1 MAVKDAQTKK
11 TKAPTDHLSVAE
23 KQLLVAERALKNAKA
38 RTSLLDFIEVLMP
51 DPEHPLDVNYSRY
64 KASRHHKLIINM
76 FEKAERGE
84 NMYSALS
91 IPPQHGK
98 STVTT
103 HYGPPWAL
111 GRNPHKH
118 IIVGGYGADFIQKF
132 GSRVRTIFES
142 PQFRQIFPE
151 FELKKGS
158 KAKDYMETTAGGSIL
173 FVGRG
178 EGTTGNPCD
187 FFIID
192 DPIKDRK
199 EANSPTMRED
209 LWDWYTSVA
218 ETRCHILSS
227 IFVVHTRWHE
237 DDLIGRLC
245 DEEHP
250 EHDEE
255 LAADWHYINVPA
267 IVEDELLAMALK
279 MNVGEAL
286 WPERFPLELLQKRR
300 RRNPKV
306 FSALYQGKPTPD
318 DGDFFTQEMIQFY
331 TPDQLPPRLRI
342 YASSDHAVTEK
353 QENDETVC
361 LVAGVCELGNI
372 YLLDCWHGRKKTDVV
387 VERMID
393 LMAKFS
399 PLFWW
404 AASDHISKSIGPF
417 LKKRM
422 KERGVHV
429 MISESS
435 EAGDKQQKAQSI
447 QGRMAMGKVYFP
459 KHQPWVSHLIR
470 QLLRFPQATHDDF
483 VDALSHLG
491 RGINKMVNAGR
502 GSSNDDGAGK
512 GAPKAGTMAW
522 MKQQT
527 RRADRNARL
536 KQIMGG
542 M

>member
-1 MAVKDAQTKK
+1 MAKNDDLGIFQKSKD
-11 TKAPTDHLSVAE
+11 LSAAE
-23 KQLLVAERALKNAKA
+23 KQILIAERALKNKKA
-38 RTSLLDFIEVLMP
+38 RTSLLDFIQLMMP
-51 DPEHPLDVNYSRY
+51 DPNNPLDVNFSRY
-64 KASRHHKLIINM
+64 DAKAHHKRIIRL
-76 FEKAERGE
+76 FEKAESGV
-84 NMYSALS
+84 NPYSALS

-103 HYGPPWAL
+103 HYGPAWAL

-118 IIVGGYGADFIQKF
+118 IIIGGYGSDFITKF

-142 PQFRQIFPE
+142 RQFRQIFPD

-187 FFIID
+187 MFIID
-192 DPIKDRK
+192 DPIKDKK
-199 EANSPTMRED
+199 EADSPTMRED

-245 DEEHP
+245 DPEHP

-255 LAADWHYINVPA
+255 LAADWHYENIQS
-267 IVEDELLAMALK
+267 IVEDELTALSLGVE
-279 MNVGEAL
+279 VGSAL
-286 WPERFPLELLQKRR
+286 WPERFPLELLEKRR

-306 FSALYQGKPTPD
+306 FSALYQGQPTPD
-318 DGDFFTQEMIQFY
+318 EGDFFTKDMILFY

-342 YASSDHAVTEK
+342 YAASDHAVTEK

-361 LVAGVCELGNI
+361 VIAGVDEFSNI
-372 YLLDCWHGRKKTDVV
+372 YLLDCWHGRKKTDFV

-393 LMAKFS
+393 LMGKWR

-422 KERGVHV
+422 AEREVYT

-435 EAGDKQQKAQSI
+435 EIGDKQQKSQSI
-447 QGRMAMGKVYFP
+447 QGRMAMGKVFFP
-459 KHQPWVSHLIR
+459 KNAPWVSHAIR

-491 RGINKMVNAGR
+491 RGINRMVRAGR
-502 GSSNDDGAGK
+502 GGQQDKASSAGP
-512 GAPKAGTMAW
+512 PKSGTMSWIKWSA
-522 MKQQT
+522 
-527 RRADRNARL
+527 RREERKKRL
-536 KQIMGG
+536 RAIMGG

>member
-1 MAVKDAQTKK
+1 MADLYMPERKIVQPKEFT
-11 TKAPTDHLSVAE
+11 LAE
-23 KQLLVAERALKNAKA
+23 RQLLAGERALKNKRA
-38 RTSLLDFIEVLMP
+38 RRSLQDFIEVQMP
-51 DPEHPLDVNYSRY
+51 DPANPIDVKFSRY
-64 KASRHHKLIINM
+64 EAKRHHKLIIKL
-76 FEKAERGE
+76 FEKAESGQ
-84 NMYSALS
+84 NMYTALS

-98 STVTT
+98 STITT
-103 HYGPPWAL
+103 QYGSAWAL
-111 GRNPHKH
+111 GRSPHKH
-118 IIVGGYGADFIQKF
+118 IIVGGYGSDFIQKF

-142 PQFRQIFPE
+142 RQFRQIFPE

-158 KAKDYMETTAGGSIL
+158 KAKDYMETVAGGSIL

-187 FFIID
+187 LFVID
-192 DPIKDRK
+192 DPIKDKK

-250 EHDEE
+250 EHDAE
-255 LAADWHYINVPA
+255 LAADWTYVNVPA
-267 IVEDELLAMALK
+267 IVDDEMLAMALK
-279 MNVGEAL
+279 MEPGEAL
-286 WPERFPLELLQKRR
+286 WPERFPLELLMKRR

-318 DGDFFTQEMIQFY
+318 DGDFFTKEMVQFY

-342 YASSDHAVTEK
+342 YAASDHAVTTK
-353 QENDETVC
+353 QENDATVC
-361 LVAGVCELGNI
+361 LVAGVDELGNI
-372 YLLDCWHGRKKTDVV
+372 YLLDCWHGRKQTDTV

-393 LMAKFS
+393 LMDKWR

-404 AASDHISKSIGPF
+404 AAEDHISKSIGPF

-422 KERGVHV
+422 KERGVYT

-435 EAGDKQQKAQSI
+435 EIGDKQQKAQSI
-447 QGRMAMGKVYFP
+447 QGRMAMGKVFLP
-459 KHQPWVSHLIR
+459 KHAPWTSHLIR
-470 QLLRFPQATHDDF
+470 EMLRFPQATHDDF

-502 GSSNDDGAGK
+502 GPSNDEDTGTK
-512 GAPKAGTMAW
+512 RPKAGTMAW
-522 MKQQT
+522 MKRQT
-527 RRADRNARL
+527 KIADR
-536 KQIMGG
+536 KQKLHETMGG